1 MQRVL
6 YDADHEAYRETV
18 REFLAREVAPHQDDW
33 DRQHW
38 IDREVFARAAKAG
51 IYALQI
57 GEQYGGAGE
66 SDYRF
71 RMVVCEEVA
80 RINALSFGLTVSLQD
95 DLVLHYLLDLTTDEQ
110 KQRWLPGFA
119 SGELIGALAMTEPGA
134 GSDLKGIRT
143 TARRDGDHW
152 ILNGQ
157 KTFISSGIMSDVVVV
172 AARTHP
178 DGGSRAF
185 SLFAVE
191 RDTPG
196 FERGRQLEK
205 IGLPAQDTSELFFTD
220 ARVPAANLLGE
231 EGLGLPYMMSHLP
244 RERLGVTAK
253 AMATTRAIYQ
263 ITAEYCR
270 QRTAFGGPL
279 TQNQHIRFELAEMA
293 TEIDVAQ
300 AYVDQSVLAFNAD
313 ELTPVDAAKG
323 KWFLS
328 ELQKRVIDRC
338 LQLHGG
344 YGYMSEYAVA
354 RAYVD
359 TRIQTI
365 YGGTTEIMKE
375 IIGRDIAAASP
386 GNGQRSASRVRK
398 S

>member
-1 MQRVL
+1 MKRTL

-18 REFLAREVAPHQDDW
+18 REFLAREVEPHKDEW

-51 IYALQI
+51 IYALQVD
-57 GEQYGGAGE
+57 EAHGGAGE
-66 SDYRF
+66 SDYRY
-71 RMVVCEEVA
+71 RMIVCEEIA

-110 KQRWLPGFA
+110 RQRWLPGFA
-119 SGELIGALAMTEPGA
+119 TGEIIGALAMTEPGT
-134 GSDLKGIRT
+134 GSDLRGIRT
-143 TARRDGDHW
+143 TAKRDGDDYVV
-152 ILNGQ
+152 NGQ

-172 AARTHP
+172 AARTGNE
-178 DGGSRAF
+178 GGSRDL
-185 SLFAVE
+185 SLFVVE

-205 IGLPAQDTSELFFTD
+205 IGLPAQDTSELFFD
-220 ARVPAANLLGE
+220 NAVVPAANMLGE
-231 EGLGLPYMMSHLP
+231 EGHGLQYLMSHLP
-244 RERLGVTAK
+244 RERLGVSAK
-253 AMATTRAIYQ
+253 AIATTRAIFE

-270 QRTAFGGPL
+270 QRNAFGKPL
-279 TQNQHIRFELAEMA
+279 TANQHIRFELADMA
-293 TEIDVAQ
+293 TEIDVAE
-300 AYVDQSVLAFNAD
+300 AYVDKSVMAYNAG
-313 ELTPVDAAKG
+313 ELTATDAAKG
-323 KWFLS
+323 KWFVS
-328 ELQKRVIDRC
+328 ELQKRVVDRC

-344 YGYMSEYAVA
+344 YGYMAEYAVA

-375 IIGRDIAAASP
+375 IIGREIAAQS
-386 GNGQRSASRVRK
+386 
-398 S
+398 